1 MSQPP
6 KLVLLHVD
14 PTLMPG
20 VERRVGA
27 EFVRRIHAENAEH
40 ALRASRSVLR
50 RANLDFEERTVIGD
64 PAVEIIQAC
73 ARPRTDLLV
82 MGSRGRGAVQSAFLG
97 SVAMKVLSG
106 SKVPVTIVR

>member
-1 MSQPP
+1 MR
-6 KLVLLHVD
+6 
-14 PTLMPG
+14 MPG

-27 EFVRRIHAENAEH
+27 DVVRRIHAENAEH
-40 ALRASRSVLR
+40 ALKLSRGTLR
-50 RANLDFEERTVIGD
+50 RAGLAFEERTVIGD
-64 PAVEIIQAC
+64 PAMEIIQAC